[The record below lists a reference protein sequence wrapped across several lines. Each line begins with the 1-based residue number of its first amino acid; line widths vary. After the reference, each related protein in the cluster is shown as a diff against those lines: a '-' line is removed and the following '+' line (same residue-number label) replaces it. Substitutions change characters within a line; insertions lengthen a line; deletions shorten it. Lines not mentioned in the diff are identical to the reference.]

1 VTTSSPARTAAQAAA
16 ASKLLRRMNRNRDLS
31 RTQKI
36 YTARRF
42 FSYRVLAERRP
53 HVIARHI
60 TRRLEQLPEG
70 REGLWNFNALRH
82 IKVGLD
88 DWPEVIQ
95 KKAVSATLSL
105 GHKALEEIKLA
116 DAPDTF
122 TMFSGENI
130 LPLYVVQEPLVVTV
144 HFRPALTENEMHLLP
159 MSSIR
164 AQGLMVNIKNED
176 KAFFVAASKLTA
188 LTWDGQCAHVNSATD
203 SKDVEDYESLWNAVK
218 MQSID

>member
-1 VTTSSPARTAAQAAA
+1 MPYVKSIWPCYTPDLFWALSDKIKKIATRTSLEEDYVEYEIQT
-16 ASKLLRRMNRNRDLS
+16 
-31 RTQKI
+31 
-36 YTARRF
+36 
-42 FSYRVLAERRP
+42 
-53 HVIARHI
+53 
-60 TRRLEQLPEG
+60 EQLPEG

-218 MQSID
+218 MQSIND

>member
-1 VTTSSPARTAAQAAA
+1 MPYVKSIWPCYTPDLFWALSDKIKKIATRTSLEEDYVEYEIQT
-16 ASKLLRRMNRNRDLS
+16 
-31 RTQKI
+31 
-36 YTARRF
+36 
-42 FSYRVLAERRP
+42 
-53 HVIARHI
+53 
-60 TRRLEQLPEG
+60 EQLPEG